1 MIKNYWKKGA
11 KQKTRVIVL
20 ALILLITLIVLR
32 DDYQPA
38 LLFFRKY
45 IFIILLCAMV
55 LFLGLRKF
63 RSSVTGS
70 KKIGTLIVMIVFFGI
85 LYLVGWHFKMYD
97 YMKTYNVFKN
107 LNKIQ
112 INELPL
118 TQNERIQPLR
128 NIYSMANESVGETK
142 DVSLPHLVR
151 VDGLNKWTMAIQ
163 PTEKYVWQGMSD
175 NTEEVFAVSST
186 TPFPRFSSENRIA
199 VTFSIG
205 ESLKFSRNTYNA
217 VVQRFNPWMLFNFE
231 PSDTF
236 YMKND
241 AGEWVE
247 VVSLIKWKGFLFP
260 YPTFGGVMVVES
272 GEHDFNDYIERILIG
287 KGTYISP
294 EEMKNYPY
302 LTKQNTLAEKVSRLQ
317 AESLKFLGGFSDPLP
332 WNMETAVKIPDL
344 PNDQNQQPFVT
355 DFDFSDTKISAYS
368 GLYHWFGLEPVGDER
383 TSLTYSVFV
392 PADGTDALYY
402 YDHAAKKQGY
412 AGVSAMPLK
421 VIESRKEYDWSVNK
435 PVEFRPYIKDV
446 AGRKRM
452 FFLGTVSAVRDES
465 SQFDGSATPDL
476 ALIDSEY
483 RDVVWIDAKH
493 PSQWEKTVYDQLNEA
508 WRASEGI
515 GYYFVDETK
524 TVETA
529 QKILDSIK
537 AIPVVDKEALQ
548 IEKLQRQIDSIKA
561 LKETVKKEAVKEVI
575 VKEKEIK
582 EDILNEEEE

>member
-1 MIKNYWKKGA
+1 MIKNYWNKG
-11 KQKTRVIVL
+11 KRQKITTIII
-20 ALILLITLIVLR
+20 ALILLILLFVLR

-38 LLFFRKY
+38 LLFIRKF
-45 IFIILLCAMV
+45 IFIILLSAIV
-55 LFLGLRKF
+55 LFFGLKKFRNLASTGRRLGILGLL
-63 RSSVTGS
+63 V
-70 KKIGTLIVMIVFFGI
+70 VFFGI
-85 LYLVGWHFKMYD
+85 LYVVGWYFKMYD
-97 YMKTYNVFKN
+97 YMKTYNVFNN
-107 LNKIQ
+107 LNRIE

-128 NIYSMANESVGETK
+128 NVFSMANESVGETK

-151 VDGLNKWTMAIQ
+151 VGDENKWTMAIQ
-163 PTEKYVWQGMSD
+163 PTEKYMWQGMTD

-186 TPFPRFSSENRIA
+186 TPFPRFSNENRIP

-217 VVQRFNPWMLFNFE
+217 VVQRFNFFQLFTME
-231 PSDTF
+231 PSDTY

-241 AGEWVE
+241 TGQWVE

-260 YPTFGGVMVVES
+260 YPTFGGVMVIES

-294 EEMKNYPY
+294 EEMKNHPY

-332 WNMETAVKIPDL
+332 WNMETAVKIPNL
-344 PNDQNQQPFVT
+344 PDDQNQQPFVT
-355 DFDFSDTKISAYS
+355 DFDFSDTDSDAYS

-383 TSLTYSVFV
+383 TSLTFSVFI
-392 PADGTDALYY
+392 PADGTDAIYY
-402 YDHAAKKQGY
+402 YDHASKKQGY

-421 VIESRKEYDWSVNK
+421 VIESRKEFDWSVNK
-435 PVEFRPYIKDV
+435 PVEFRPYIKDI

-452 FFLGTVSAVRDES
+452 FFLGTISAIREGSDN
-465 SQFDGSATPDL
+465 FDGSATPDL

-483 RDVVWIDAKH
+483 RDVIWIDVKH
-493 PSQWEKTVYDQLNEA
+493 PSQWDKTVYEQLNEA

-515 GYYFVDETK
+515 GYYFAEDTKEIDISETVK
-524 TVETA
+524 DSVMMIPNDGFLKQVQDKKKAEEIERL
-529 QKILDSIK
+529 QK
-537 AIPVVDKEALQ
+537 
-548 IEKLQRQIDSIKA
+548 QIDSLKA
-561 LKETVKKEAVKEVI
+561 
-575 VKEKEIK
+575 
-582 EDILNEEEE
+582 N